1 MAEILLV
8 EDMVNPRKAMSLLLQ
23 REGYQVAEA
32 ENGNTALQKLADH
45 FYDLMI
51 TDYKMEPMDGFEL
64 LRKTKRSFPLTKVIL
79 LTAFGSI
86 KQSVVAM
93 KLGAFDYLTKPF
105 EPQNLLKS
113 VKTALELERKAG
125 NRALVKKAFAEII
138 GDSEAIQQV
147 LWLVSQVADTECTVL
162 IQGESGTGKE
172 MIAKAIHKH
181 SNRHDAPLIAV
192 NCSALP
198 ENLLESELFGHV
210 RGSFTG
216 AIKDRKGL
224 FQEAEKGTLF
234 LDEIGDLTPQLQV
247 KLLRALQEG
256 EIRRVGDN
264 QSLAVD
270 VRVIAATNKDLE
282 QEVVCGRFREDLFY
296 RLNVIPILVPALRSR
311 KDDIPNLV
319 LHFVGKYSERMNKP
333 PLQLSTDAIRRL
345 LEYNW
350 PGNVRELE
358 NFIERLTAL
367 SQSRLVQDED
377 IRRHLSASAR
387 PIKMFN
393 PGDLTL
399 AEIEKQAI
407 AEALHRF
414 QNNQRITAEKLGIS
428 TTTLWRK
435 IKEYGLETSLKMG

>member
-32 ENGNTALQKLADH
+32 ENGNTALKKMSDH

-64 LRKTKRSFPLTKVIL
+64 LRKTKRNFPLTKVIL

-113 VKTALELERKAG
+113 IKTALDLARHDASKPLTE
-125 NRALVKKAFAEII
+125 KAFAEII
-138 GDSEAIQQV
+138 GDSEAIHQV
-147 LWLVSQVADTECTVL
+147 LWLVSQVADTDCTVL

-172 MIAKAIHKH
+172 LIAKAIHKH
-181 SNRHDAPLIAV
+181 SNRSNAPLITV

-198 ENLLESELFGHV
+198 ENLLESELFGHM

-216 AIKDRKGL
+216 AVKDRKGL
-224 FQEAEKGTLF
+224 FQEAENGTLF
-234 LDEIGDLTPQLQV
+234 LDEIGDLSPQLQV

-256 EIRRVGDN
+256 EIRRVGEN
-264 QSLAVD
+264 QSIEVD

-296 RLNVIPILVPALRSR
+296 RLNVIPIYVPALRSR
-311 KDDIPNLV
+311 KDDIPDLV
-319 LHFVGKYSERMNKP
+319 HHFVGKYAERMSKP
-333 PLQLSTDAIRRL
+333 RLELSPEAIRRL

-367 SQSRLVQDED
+367 SQARLIQDED
-377 IRRHLSASAR
+377 IRRHLSANAR
-387 PIKMFN
+387 PIKVFS

-399 AEIEKQAI
+399 AEIEKRAI
-407 AEALHRF
+407 LEALKRF

-435 IKEYGLETSLKMG
+435 IKEYGIEMGL